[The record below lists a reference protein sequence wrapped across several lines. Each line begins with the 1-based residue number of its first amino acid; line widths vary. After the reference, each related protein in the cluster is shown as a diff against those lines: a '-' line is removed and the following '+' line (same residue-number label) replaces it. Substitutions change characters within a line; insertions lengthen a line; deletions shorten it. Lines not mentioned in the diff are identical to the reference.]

1 MRNKDK
7 IKAMESANKRLL
19 GESIPDEIQSRLDTL
34 KSQYGS
40 EPSKTLMYH
49 CDAKSCEHY
58 KEKEGTTNCM
68 LKQISISAVGDCN
81 QFEPKSEEE

>member
-1 MRNKDK
+1 MKKQDK
-7 IKAMESANKRLL
+7 RKVMESANRRLL
-19 GESIPDEIQSRLDTL
+19 GEEM
-34 KSQYGS
+34 

-58 KEKEGTTNCM
+58 KEKEGTTNCL

-81 QFEPKSEEE
+81 QFEPKSEKE